1 MSFVSP
7 MFLSQEQSSRCKSEA
22 KKLLSPVR
30 GDEDATAFGGGVGL
44 TVDASEGKKRVFV
57 QISFIFE
64 AHFSG

>member
-44 TVDASEGKKRVFV
+44 TVDESGGKRGRFC
-57 QISFIFE
+57 
-64 AHFSG
+64 AHFFDF